1 MLPKNKLDSL
11 RSSNDLIILEEL
23 DIQLRYQKYWWLSIL
38 IFPLI
43 MIVASFN
50 LLTIVEATVIGAIIL
65 LVLRSISMEEA
76 YESINWAVIFLI
88 ALLVPIG
95 IAMEKTG
102 TGEFISYW
110 ILDLAQYIGNNPR
123 YSGYESN
130 FDFIFDNFYYISIR
144 IKCGRCNH
152 IITNCYYSRSALS
165 NPRY

>member
-76 YESINWAVIFLI
+76 YESINWAVIFDCI
-88 ALLVPIG
+88 ISPDRNCYG
-95 IAMEKTG
+95 KTG
-102 TGEFISYW
+102 TGEFISSW
-110 ILDLAQYIGNNPR
+110 ILDLANILV
-123 YSGYESN
+123 
-130 FDFIFDNFYYISIR
+130 
-144 IKCGRCNH
+144 
-152 IITNCYYSRSALS
+152 IIQILRH
-165 NPRY
+165 